1 MNFIKKFPLHPIILA
16 PYPVLAL
23 AANNISWTQ
32 RLDFYWALGITFLAM
47 LIILL
52 SLWFLLKDIQKAAG
66 ITSLFI
72 ILFFT
77 YGHVYNLVA
86 KSHKPTLW
94 LTILWIVLLICG
106 ASWIRSQQKGM
117 DKFTLILNQTSIFL
131 LLFPLITLGVDHL
144 KDSTPETQTDRK
156 FIIPTGGDQLTVEAS
171 TSLPDIYYIVLDAYA
186 RSDILAEIYGYD
198 NQPTLDFL
206 REQGFYIAE
215 ESFANYHHTALSL
228 STTLNMTYI
237 KDLLTEEGTQSYD
250 YRRIID
256 HIHENVVF
264 NLTSQLGYQLVVY
277 DAGYLVTN
285 IYQADHYIRPQ
296 RDALASSPQTQNLK
310 KREYLSYFETKYLE
324 TTALRPL
331 LPFIAKNLP
340 EDPRYE
346 NRRHYT
352 LSTFSQLPMFAG
364 EDGPHFIFAYVLAPH
379 PPFVFDADGDPVYN
393 WRPYTVSDGSHW
405 VGGIGTRD
413 EYIQGYRE
421 QIQYINTLLVEA
433 VEEILE
439 KSETPPIIVIQA
451 DHGPG
456 AYFEWNSIKLTNTR
470 ERMGILNAIYIPD
483 SNYDWLY
490 PSISSINTFRGIFS
504 NLFGASF
511 ELTEDR
517 AYFSKWGR
525 PFEFTEV
532 TEQVREP

>member
-1 MNFIKKFPLHPIILA
+1 MNLLKKFPLHPMILA

-23 AANNISWTQ
+23 AANNISWTP
-32 RLDFYWALGITFLAM
+32 RLDFYWALGTTLLAM
-47 LIILL
+47 LIMLL
-52 SLWFLLKDIQKAAG
+52 GLWFLLKNIQKAAG

-72 ILFFT
+72 VLFFT
-77 YGHVYNLVA
+77 YGHVYNLVG
-86 KSHKPTLW
+86 KGHNPTLW
-94 LTILWIVLLICG
+94 LTILWMILLMCG
-106 ASWIRSQQKGM
+106 VSWIRSQQEGM
-117 DKFTLILNQTSIFL
+117 NKFTLILNQTSIFL
-131 LLFPLITLGVDHL
+131 LLFPLITMGVDHL
-144 KDSTPETQTDRK
+144 RDSTQETQTERK
-156 FIIPTGGDQLTVEAS
+156 FIIPTGGEQLTVEPS

-215 ESFANYHHTALSL
+215 ESFSNYHHTALSL

-237 KDLLTEEGTQSYD
+237 KDLLTEEGVQSYD
-250 YRRIID
+250 YGWIID
-256 HIHENVVF
+256 HVHENVVF
-264 NLTSQLGYQLVVY
+264 KLTSQLGYQLVVY
-277 DAGYLVTN
+277 DAGYLVTH

-296 RDALASSPQTQNLK
+296 RDESASSPQTQNFK
-310 KREYLSYFETKYLE
+310 KREPLSFFETKYLE
-324 TTALRPL
+324 ITALRPL

-340 EDPRYE
+340 EDTRYE
-346 NRRHYT
+346 NRRRYI
-352 LSTFSQLPMFAG
+352 LSTFSQLPIFAG
-364 EDGPHFIFAYVLAPH
+364 EDGPYFIFAYVLAPH
-379 PPFVFDADGDPVYN
+379 PPFVFDADGDPVNN

-439 KSETPPIIVIQA
+439 KSETPPIIIIQA

-456 AYFEWNSIKLTNTR
+456 AYFEWNYVELSNKR
-470 ERMGILNAIYIPD
+470 ERMGILNAIYLPD
-483 SNYDWLY
+483 RNYDWLY

-504 NLFGASF
+504 NHFGASF
-511 ELTEDR
+511 ELTKDR

-525 PFEFTEV
+525 PLEFTEV
-532 TEQVREP
+532 TGQVREP